1 MGVKYMP
8 SDGGSW
14 TSVPSG
20 DVYHMPTDGG
30 SWQVVKKGYY
40 MPSDGGTWTEFYTG
54 SDQVTYYFLA
64 IQARGA
70 RGSSWSTSSTLGG
83 TRPKTGRFSTNY
95 PWYGLV
101 NFEGVTS
108 FAAQDSDGAARTNL
122 TLEQALADRTV
133 VKSATLKLR
142 RWDTAHGFYGGSPYP
157 GGWGTI
163 NIGTYSGSI
172 SALNPSVSNVSFTD
186 FASIVYPGRSGPAP
200 GALPLGGIAEI
211 DLNSNGHL
219 TDLVNHAATG
229 VMSIANTTDTGSTS
243 GTPGGL
249 NNFGT
254 SSTLGLNGDSSYF
267 FFNDHTD
274 AVGIFPVGPQLIVTL
289 DYS

>member
-1 MGVKYMP
+1 MGSIQYHDGSSFQAISSGALKYHN
-8 SDGGSW
+8 G
-14 TSVPSG
+14 TEFKTVA
-20 DVYHMPTDGG
+20 
-30 SWQVVKKGYY
+30 KGYY
-40 MPSDGGTWTEFYTG
+40 HNGVDWVEFYTG
-54 SDQVTYYFLA
+54 TDQVTYYFLA
-64 IQARGA
+64 DSAKGA

-95 PWYGLV
+95 PWYGLA

-108 FAAQDSDGAARTNL
+108 FTALDSDGAARTNL

-133 VKSATLKLR
+133 VKSASIKIR
-142 RWDTAHGFYGGSPYP
+142 RVDSPSHGFTGGGNPYP

-172 SALNPSVSNVSFTD
+172 SATNPSVSNVSFTD
-186 FASIVYPGRSGPAP
+186 FASIVYAGRSGPAP

-274 AVGIFPVGPQLIVTL
+274 TVGIFPVGPQLIVTL

>member
-1 MGVKYMP
+1 MGSVQWHNGSSFQAISSGALKYHN
-8 SDGGSW
+8 G
-14 TSVPSG
+14 TEFKTVA
-20 DVYHMPTDGG
+20 
-30 SWQVVKKGYY
+30 KGYY
-40 MPSDGGTWTEFYTG
+40 HNGSDWVEFYTG
-54 SDQVTYYFLA
+54 TDQVTYYFLA
-64 IQARGA
+64 NNARGA
-70 RGSSWSTSSTLGG
+70 RSSSWSTASFSGG

-95 PWYGLV
+95 PWYGLA
-101 NFEGVTS
+101 NFAGVTS
-108 FAAQDSDGAARTNL
+108 FTALDSGGASRTNL
-122 TLEQALADRTV
+122 TLSAALADRTV
-133 VKSATLKLR
+133 IKSASIKLR
-142 RWDTAHGFYGGSPYP
+142 RMSSVNHGFMGGGSPYP

-172 SALNPSVSNVSFTD
+172 TATSPSVSNVSFTD

-219 TDLVNHAATG
+219 NDLVNHAATG

-249 NNFGT
+249 NNYGT

-267 FFNDHTD
+267 FFNDHND
-274 AVGIFPVGPQLIVTL
+274 VVGSIPVGPQLIVTL